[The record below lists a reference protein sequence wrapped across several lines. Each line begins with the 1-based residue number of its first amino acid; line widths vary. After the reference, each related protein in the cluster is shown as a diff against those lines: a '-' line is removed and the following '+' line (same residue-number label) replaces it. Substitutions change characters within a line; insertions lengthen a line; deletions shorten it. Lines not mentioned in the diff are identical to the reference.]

1 MTPRVRFAPSPTGWL
16 HVGNARTALFN
27 WLFAR
32 RHGGTFILRIEDTDT
47 GRQQGG
53 AEEAIYEDLA
63 WLGLDWDEGP
73 LPFPRGGETAGAR
86 AAQAARGPYRQSERG
101 AEYVAA
107 YEALR
112 AKGLVYPC
120 FCSEERLA
128 LTRETALASGKTP
141 GYDGM
146 CAAIAPGAAA
156 ARAGAGESHV
166 LRFRVGSY
174 GVVRDILRG
183 TVDFRSRQAFDPVIR
198 RRDGRPTY
206 NLAVVVDDAAM
217 AVTHVIRGEDH
228 LTNTALQLRLYEAL
242 GLTPPLFAHLSLI
255 LGPDGTPLSKR
266 HGATSVGEFRKKGYP
281 AEAMVNGLALLG
293 WTPPDERVLM
303 GRDEMV
309 SLFDLD
315 GVNATPAIFDLKKL
329 DWIAGQKMKTMDRAM
344 RARGIAAS
352 LCEAGLLE
360 KGRAEAAGVPEWLA
374 DLGDLLATSLERFE
388 QTPELAGG
396 VFAFSPAAAI
406 ERGALEDPSAPAA
419 LGAFAAIF
427 EEALVTDPAAAS
439 GAIDRAK
446 RETGLKGRA
455 LLHPLRLAVTG
466 RDSGPEL
473 VRYLPLI
480 ERAAGLGLTPSV
492 PGLAGRIRLVL
503 ENRP

>member
-73 LPFPRGGETAGAR
+73 VPFPRAAGPAGSR
-86 AAQAARGPYRQSERG
+86 AAQGARGPYRQSERG

-107 YEALR
+107 YEVLC

-120 FCSEERLA
+120 FCSEERLTQA
-128 LTRETALASGKTP
+128 RENALASGKTP

-146 CAAIAPGAAA
+146 CAAIAPDAAA
-156 ARAGAGESHV
+156 ARTGAGEGHV

-183 TVDFRSRQAFDPVIR
+183 TVDFRSRQVFDPVIR

-242 GLTPPLFAHLSLI
+242 GLTPPLFAHLPLI

-281 AEAMVNGLALLG
+281 PEAMVNGLALLG
-293 WTPPDERVLM
+293 WTPPEERVLM
-303 GRDEMV
+303 GCDEMV

-315 GVNATPAIFDLKKL
+315 GANATPAIFDLKKL
-329 DWIAGQKMKTMDRAM
+329 DWIAGQKMKTMDRAT

-352 LCEAGLLE
+352 LREAGLVDE
-360 KGRAEAAGVPEWLA
+360 GRAETAGVPEWLA

-396 VFAFSPAAAI
+396 IFAFSPETAI
-406 ERGALEDPSAPAA
+406 ERGALADPSAPAA

-427 EEALVTDPAAAS
+427 EEAPATDSAAAS
-439 GAIDRAK
+439 GVIERAK

-455 LLHPLRLAVTG
+455 LMHPLRLAVTG

-473 VRYLPLI
+473 VRFLPLI
-480 ERAAGLGLTPSV
+480 ERAARLGLTPSL

-503 ENRP
+503 EKRS

>member
-1 MTPRVRFAPSPTGWL
+1 VTPRVRFAPSPTGWL

-63 WLGLDWDEGP
+63 WLGLDWNEGP
-73 LPFPRGGETAGAR
+73 VPFPRVESATGPR
-86 AAQAARGPYRQSERG
+86 AARPTRGPYRQSERG
-101 AEYVAA
+101 AEYETA
-107 YEALR
+107 YGTLR

-120 FCSEERLA
+120 FCSEERIGHA
-128 LTRETALASGKTP
+128 REIALASGRTP
-141 GYDGM
+141 GYDGH
-146 CAAIAPGAAA
+146 CAAIAPDAAA
-156 ARAGAGESHV
+156 ARAASGEAHV

-174 GVVRDILRG
+174 GLVQDILRG
-183 TVDFRSRQAFDPVIR
+183 TVDFRTRQAFDPVIR

-217 AVTHVIRGEDH
+217 GITHVIRGEDH

-242 GLTPPLFAHLSLI
+242 ELAPPLFAHLSLI
-255 LGPDGTPLSKR
+255 LGPDGSPLSKR
-266 HGATSVGEFRKKGYP
+266 HGATSVAEFRKKGYP

-303 GRDEMV
+303 SRDEMV

-315 GVNATPAIFDLKKL
+315 GVNATPAIFDLKKI
-329 DWIAGQKMKTMDRAM
+329 DWIAGQKMKTMDREM
-344 RARGIAAS
+344 RGRGIAAS
-352 LCEAGLLE
+352 LRDAGLVDE
-360 KGRAEAAGVPEWLA
+360 GRAKAAGVPEWLA

-396 VFAFSPAAAI
+396 VFSFNPQNAV
-406 ERGALEDPSAPAA
+406 ERGALEDPSSPAA
-419 LGAFAAIF
+419 LGVFATIF
-427 EEALVTDPAAAS
+427 EETPVMDTVAAA
-439 GAIDRAK
+439 GAIERAK

-473 VRYLPLI
+473 VRMLPII
-480 ERAAGLGLTPSV
+480 ERAAGLGLTPSL

-503 ENRP
+503 EKRA